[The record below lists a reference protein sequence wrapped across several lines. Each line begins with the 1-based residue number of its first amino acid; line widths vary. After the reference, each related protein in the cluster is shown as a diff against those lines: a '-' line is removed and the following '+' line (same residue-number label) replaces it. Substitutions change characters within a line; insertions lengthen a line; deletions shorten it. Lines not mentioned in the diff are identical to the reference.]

1 MQCHQGLAC
10 IVLHEPQ
17 TVVIYNQGRFG
28 LGEVLEF
35 VDIDA
40 SIASENFDEL
50 LLSSAIRIVF
60 GSSADGRFLT
70 LGRQLR
76 LRGYSGHIRAA
87 GPLVPDQFPMAL
99 KLGIDSAEISPDHTA
114 RCTEDQWIAHATRTQ
129 GNYQRRL
136 AG

>member
-1 MQCHQGLAC
+1 M
-10 IVLHEPQ
+10 
-17 TVVIYNQGRFG
+17 TVVINNEGRFG
-28 LGEVLEF
+28 IDEVLEF

-40 SIASENFDEL
+40 SIASDDLDEFL
-50 LLSSAIRIVF
+50 QTSAIRIVF
-60 GSSADGRFLT
+60 VSCADGRFLT

-99 KLGIDSAEISPDHTA
+99 KLGIDSAEISSEHAA
-114 RCTEDQWIAHATRTQ
+114 RCTEDQWIAHATRTH

>member
-1 MQCHQGLAC
+1 M
-10 IVLHEPQ
+10 
-17 TVVIYNQGRFG
+17 TVVINNQGGFG
-28 LGEVLEF
+28 IGEVLEF

-40 SIASENFDEL
+40 SIASDDLDKL
-50 LLSSAIRIVF
+50 LQSSAIRIVF
-60 GSSADGRFLT
+60 SSFADGRFLT

-76 LRGYSGHIRAA
+76 LRGYSGHIRVA

-99 KLGIDSAEISPDHTA
+99 KLGIDSAEISSEHAA

>member
-1 MQCHQGLAC
+1 M
-10 IVLHEPQ
+10 
-17 TVVIYNQGRFG
+17 TVVIDNQGRFG
-28 LGEVLEF
+28 VDEVLEF

-40 SIASENFDEL
+40 SIASDDLDEFL
-50 LLSSAIRIVF
+50 KTSAIRIVF
-60 GSSADGRFLT
+60 ASCADGRFLT

-99 KLGIDSAEISPDHTA
+99 KLGIDSVEISTEHAA
-114 RCTEDQWIAHATRTQ
+114 RCTEDQWVNHAARTQ

-136 AG
+136 TG

>member
-1 MQCHQGLAC
+1 M
-10 IVLHEPQ
+10 
-17 TVVIYNQGRFG
+17 TVVINNQGRFG
-28 LGEVLEF
+28 VGEVLRF

-40 SIASENFDEL
+40 SFASNDLDEL
-50 LLSSAIRIVF
+50 LQTSAVRIVF
-60 GSSADGRFLT
+60 GSCADGRFLT

-76 LRGYSGHIRAA
+76 LRGYTGHIRAA

-99 KLGIDSAEISPDHTA
+99 KLGIDSVEISTEHAA
-114 RCTEDQWIAHATRTQ
+114 RCTEDQWIAQAMRTQ

>member
-1 MQCHQGLAC
+1 M
-10 IVLHEPQ
+10 
-17 TVVIYNQGRFG
+17 TVVIDNQGRFDVG
-28 LGEVLEF
+28 DVLEF

-40 SIASENFDEL
+40 SFASNDLDDL
-50 LLSSAIRIVF
+50 LQSSAIRIVF
-60 GSSADGRFLT
+60 GSCADGRFLT

-99 KLGIDSAEISPDHTA
+99 KLGIDSVEISTEHA
-114 RCTEDQWIAHATRTQ
+114 GRCTEDQWIAHATRTQ
-129 GNYQRRL
+129 GGYQRRL

>member
-1 MQCHQGLAC
+1 M
-10 IVLHEPQ
+10 
-17 TVVIYNQGRFG
+17 TVVIDNQGRFDVG
-28 LGEVLEF
+28 DVLEF

-40 SIASENFDEL
+40 SFASNDLDDL
-50 LLSSAIRIVF
+50 LQSSAIRIVF
-60 GSSADGRFLT
+60 GSCADGRFLT

-99 KLGIDSAEISPDHTA
+99 KLGIDSVEISTEHA
-114 RCTEDQWIAHATRTQ
+114 GRCTEDQWITHATRTQ
-129 GNYQRRL
+129 GGYQRRL

>member
-1 MQCHQGLAC
+1 M
-10 IVLHEPQ
+10 
-17 TVVIYNQGRFG
+17 TVVINNQGRFDI
-28 LGEVLEF
+28 GEVLEL

-40 SIASENFDEL
+40 SIASDDLNEL
-50 LLSSAIRIVF
+50 LKSSAVRIVF
-60 GSSADGRFLT
+60 GSCTDGRVLT

-76 LRGYSGHIRAA
+76 LRGYNGHIRAA

-99 KLGIDSAEISPDHTA
+99 KLGIDSVEISSEHAA
-114 RCTEDQWIAHATRTQ
+114 RCTEDQWIAHATRAQ

>member
-1 MQCHQGLAC
+1 M
-10 IVLHEPQ
+10 
-17 TVVIYNQGRFG
+17 TVVVSNQGRFDI
-28 LGEVLEF
+28 GEELEF

-40 SIASENFDEL
+40 SFASDDLDEL
-50 LLSSAIRIVF
+50 LQSSAIRIVF
-60 GSSADGRFLT
+60 GSFADGRFLT

-87 GPLVPDQFPMAL
+87 GPLLPDQFPMAL
-99 KLGIDSAEISPDHTA
+99 KLGIDSVEISTDHAA

-129 GNYQRRL
+129 GGYQRRL

>member
-1 MQCHQGLAC
+1 M
-10 IVLHEPQ
+10 
-17 TVVIYNQGRFG
+17 TVVINKQGRFDT
-28 LGEVLEF
+28 GEVLEF

-40 SIASENFDEL
+40 SIESDDLDAL
-50 LLSSAIRIVF
+50 LKSSAIRIVF
-60 GSSADGRFLT
+60 GSCADGSFLT

-76 LRGYSGHIRAA
+76 LRGYSGHIRAS

-99 KLGIDSAEISPDHTA
+99 KLGIDSAEISSEHAA
-114 RCTEDQWIAHATRTQ
+114 RCTEDQWITHATRTQ

>member
-1 MQCHQGLAC
+1 M
-10 IVLHEPQ
+10 
-17 TVVIYNQGRFG
+17 TVVIDNQGRFG
-28 LGEVLEF
+28 VDEVLEF

-40 SIASENFDEL
+40 SIASDDLDEFL
-50 LLSSAIRIVF
+50 KTSAIRIVF
-60 GSSADGRFLT
+60 GSCADGRFLT

-99 KLGIDSAEISPDHTA
+99 KLGIDSVEISTEHAA
-114 RCTEDQWIAHATRTQ
+114 RCTEDQWVNHAARTQ

-136 AG
+136 TG

>member
-1 MQCHQGLAC
+1 M
-10 IVLHEPQ
+10 
-17 TVVIYNQGRFG
+17 TVVINNQGRFG
-28 LGEVLEF
+28 ISEVLEF

-40 SIASENFDEL
+40 PMSSADLDEVL
-50 LLSSAIRIVF
+50 QSSAIRIVF
-60 GSSADGRFLT
+60 GSCADGRFLT

-99 KLGIDSAEISPDHTA
+99 KLGIDSVEISTEHAA
-114 RCTEDQWIAHATRTQ
+114 RCTEDQWIAHAIRTQ
-129 GNYQRRL
+129 GNYQGRL

>member
-1 MQCHQGLAC
+1 M
-10 IVLHEPQ
+10 
-17 TVVIYNQGRFG
+17 TVVVSNQGRFDI
-28 LGEVLEF
+28 GEELEF

-40 SIASENFDEL
+40 SFASDDLDEL
-50 LLSSAIRIVF
+50 LQSSAIRIVF
-60 GSSADGRFLT
+60 GSFADGRFLT

-87 GPLVPDQFPMAL
+87 GPLLPDQFPMAL
-99 KLGIDSAEISPDHTA
+99 KLGIDSVEISTDHAA
-114 RCTEDQWIAHATRTQ
+114 RCTKDQWIAHAARTQ